1 MTDQCSAPTE
11 DNIPRNRGSLLD
23 RYGSVFVVIAFL
35 LPILPLMIVGAAL
48 NDSPALGGFLGL
60 VIGVFAGGFL
70 CGSLAILIS
79 IRSDVARI
87 ADAIESQSGQK
98 GS

>member
-35 LPILPLMIVGAAL
+35 LPILPLMIVG
-48 NDSPALGGFLGL
+48 DDRW
-60 VIGVFAGGFL
+60 
-70 CGSLAILIS
+70 GS
-79 IRSDVARI
+79 
-87 ADAIESQSGQK
+87 SQR
-98 GS
+98 